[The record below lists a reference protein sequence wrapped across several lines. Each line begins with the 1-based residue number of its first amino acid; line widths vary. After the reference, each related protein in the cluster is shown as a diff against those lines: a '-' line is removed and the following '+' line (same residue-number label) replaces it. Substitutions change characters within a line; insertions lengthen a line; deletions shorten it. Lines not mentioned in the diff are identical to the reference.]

1 MLRQAFI
8 VKGNDVIYKRTYG
21 NALSNSEVEDLSF
34 KLKREAMKKLGK
46 AIGYY
51 DYLRFRVSYIVEID
65 YDLIFV
71 FVTGLMDD
79 FFRIIRG
86 ELLNFKQ
93 RFMSIFEMEVNRN
106 ELNKIDYSDLDSI
119 LDKMHRNIATKIAVV
134 GFSGVGKTTIKR
146 LIRLDEIPLQH
157 IPTISGDI
165 ATIRIGK
172 LEFRLFDFAGQDEY
186 KYLWK
191 GFLRGSHAVLVV
203 TDSTPRNI
211 EKSRFFMDLIQS
223 EVPNTRAA
231 IIGNKQDLRD
241 AMKIEEIEELLNL
254 KTYPMV
260 ANKSENRD
268 KMIRIIAEVM
278 DINPESSPLIAELFQ
293 TEKPINIF
301 EKGTEGDIAENG
313 EENLIDEDAEII
325 SAQSSIE
332 TENLGKAVTKL
343 SDSNADIQNVMIRK
357 EELKQQVSRQNIQEV
372 DVALDVCDE
381 VAKEILGAGE
391 NPLETHYEMIKSTLM
406 TLNND
411 NEYTYEEFFKN
422 YQNYIKKLFICDNIP
437 LKQFLEPQFAL
448 LKKSI
453 GEEGIIAPNAQKN
466 VSAIMNALNCAF
478 LTMCN
483 PREFPNF
490 AALLKHFKLYVL
502 NTSELNET
510 RTFYRK
516 CLERIV
522 AW

>member
-51 DYLRFRVSYIVEID
+51 DYLRFRISYIVEID
-65 YDLIFV
+65 HDLIFV

-79 FFRIIRG
+79 FFRIVRG

-93 RFMSIFEMEVNRN
+93 RFTSNYEMEVNRN
-106 ELNKIDYSDLDSI
+106 ELHKIDFNAINPI
-119 LDKMHRNIATKIAVV
+119 LDMMHRNIATKIAVV

-172 LEFRLFDFAGQDEY
+172 LEFRLFDFAGQDEF

-191 GFLRGSHAVLVV
+191 GFLKGSHAVLVV

-223 EVPNTRAA
+223 EVPNTRSA
-231 IIGNKQDLRD
+231 IVGNKQDLRN
-241 AMKIEEIEELLNL
+241 AMTVEEIEELLNM

-293 TEKPINIF
+293 SEKSINVF
-301 EKGTEGDIAENG
+301 EKGTDGDIAEIVENG
-313 EENLIDEDAEII
+313 EE
-325 SAQSSIE
+325 
-332 TENLGKAVTKL
+332 ENLLEGGRDVASKTMI
-343 SDSNADIQNVMIRK
+343 DSGISSVDNQNVIVRK
-357 EELKQQVSRQNIQEV
+357 EQVKQQVTRQNIQEV
-372 DVALDVCDE
+372 DVAIDVCDE

-391 NPLETHYEMIKSTLM
+391 NPLETHYEMIRTTLKV
-406 TLNND
+406 LNND
-411 NEYTYEEFFKN
+411 KEYTYDEFYESYLN
-422 YQNYIKKLFICDNIP
+422 YVKKLFICDNIP

-453 GEEGIIAPNAQKN
+453 GKEGIIAPNAQKN

-483 PREFPNF
+483 PKEFPNF

-502 NTSELNET
+502 DTSELNET
-510 RTFYRK
+510 RAFYRK

>member
-8 VKGNDVIYKRTYG
+8 VKGNDVIYVRTYG

-51 DYLRFRVSYIVEID
+51 DYLRFRVSYVVEID
-65 YDLIFV
+65 FDLIFV
-71 FVTGLMDD
+71 LVTGLMDD
-79 FFRIIRG
+79 FFRVVRG
-86 ELLNFKQ
+86 EMINFKNS
-93 RFMSIFEMEVNRN
+93 FMNNFEQEVNRN
-106 ELNKIDYSDLDSI
+106 ELKSIDYNTLDFI

-191 GFLRGSHAVLVV
+191 GFLKGSHAVLVV

-231 IIGNKQDLRD
+231 IIGNKQDLKD
-241 AMKIEEIEELLNL
+241 AMKIEEIEELLNM

-293 TEKPINIF
+293 TAEPINVF
-301 EKGTEGDIAENG
+301 EKDTEGDILEKAENVI
-313 EENLIDEDAEII
+313 EEDLLMDQD
-325 SAQSSIE
+325 SIE
-332 TENLGKAVTKL
+332 TGISGEEKVQTHEPSAHMT
-343 SDSNADIQNVMIRK
+343 NVMDRK
-357 EELKQQVSRQNIQEV
+357 EQVKQQVMRQNIQEV
-372 DVALDVCDE
+372 DIALDVCDE

-391 NPLETHYEMIKSTLM
+391 NPLETHYEMISDTLK
-406 TLNND
+406 TLNYD
-411 NEYTYEEFFKN
+411 KEYTYEEFYEG
-422 YQNYIKKLFICDNIP
+422 YQNYVKKLFICDNLP
-437 LKQFLEPQFAL
+437 LKQFLEPQYAL
-448 LKKSI
+448 LKKNI
-453 GEEGIIAPNAQKN
+453 GEEGVVAPNAQKN
-466 VSAIMNALNCAF
+466 VSAIMNAMNCAF

-483 PREFPNF
+483 PKEFPNF
-490 AALLKHFKLYVL
+490 AALLKHFKMYVL
-502 NTSELNET
+502 DTAELNET

>member
-8 VKGNDVIYKRTYG
+8 VKGNDVIYKRTYA
-21 NALSNSEVEDLSF
+21 NALSNSEVEDLSY

-65 YDLIFV
+65 FDLIFV
-71 FVTGLMDD
+71 FVTGLVDD

-86 ELLNFKQ
+86 ELLNFKN
-93 RFMSIFEMEVNRN
+93 RFMNLFETEVNRN
-106 ELNKIDYSDLDSI
+106 ELNKTDFIDLDSI

-172 LEFRLFDFAGQDEY
+172 LEFRLFDFAGQDEF

-211 EKSRFFMDLIQS
+211 EKSRFFMDLIQA
-223 EVPNTRAA
+223 EVPNSRHA
-231 IIGNKQDLRD
+231 IIGNKQDLKN
-241 AMKIEEIEELLNL
+241 AMTVEEIEDQLSM

-260 ANKSENRD
+260 ANKSENRN
-268 KMIRIIAEVM
+268 KMIRILAEVM

-293 TEKPINIF
+293 TEPINVF
-301 EKGTEGDIAENG
+301 EKDTKGDIAEIAENG
-313 EENLIDEDAEII
+313 ENGDVESQKMVDTGILSRENIQTVGSKTDLQDISDRKQLI
-325 SAQSSIE
+325 
-332 TENLGKAVTKL
+332 
-343 SDSNADIQNVMIRK
+343 
-357 EELKQQVSRQNIQEV
+357 KQQVSRQNIQEV
-372 DVALDVCDE
+372 DVAIDVCDE

-391 NPLETHYEMIKSTLM
+391 NPLETHYEMISATLK
-406 TLNND
+406 TLNNGK
-411 NEYTYEEFFKN
+411 EYTYEEFYESYLN
-422 YQNYIKKLFICDNIP
+422 YVKKLFICDNIP
-437 LKQFLEPQFAL
+437 LKQFLEPQFSL

-453 GEEGIIAPNAQKN
+453 GEEGIVAPNAKKN
-466 VSAIMNALNCAF
+466 ISAIMNALNCAF

-483 PREFPNF
+483 PNEFPNF
-490 AALLKHFKLYVL
+490 AALLKHFRLYVL
-502 NTSELNET
+502 DTTELNET

-516 CLERIV
+516 CMQRIV

>member
-1 MLRQAFI
+1 MLRQVFI
-8 VKGNDVIYKRTYG
+8 VKGNDVIYKRTYA

-51 DYLRFRVSYIVEID
+51 DYLRFRVSYIVEVD
-65 YDLIFV
+65 FDLIFV

-106 ELNKIDYSDLDSI
+106 ELNKTDFKDLNSI
-119 LDKMHRNIATKIAVV
+119 LDKMHRNISTKIAVV

-165 ATIRIGK
+165 ATIKIGK
-172 LEFRLFDFAGQDEY
+172 LEFRLFDFAGQDEF

-191 GFLRGSHAVLVV
+191 GFLKGSHAVLVV

-211 EKSRFFMDLIQS
+211 EKSRFFMDLIQN
-223 EVPNTRAA
+223 EVPNTRSA
-231 IIGNKQDLRD
+231 IIGNKQDLKN
-241 AMKIEEIEELLNL
+241 AMTVEEIEDQLNM

-260 ANKSENRD
+260 ANKSENRN

-293 TEKPINIF
+293 TDPINVF
-301 EKGTEGDIAENG
+301 EKDTQGDIAEIAENG
-313 EENLIDEDAEII
+313 EEEKFIEGVGEITGILVGEKNQIDSPGVD
-325 SAQSSIE
+325 
-332 TENLGKAVTKL
+332 L
-343 SDSNADIQNVMIRK
+343 QNVMDRK
-357 EELKQQVSRQNIQEV
+357 DLIKQQVTRQNIQEV
-372 DVALDVCDE
+372 DVAIDVCDE

-391 NPLETHYEMIKSTLM
+391 NPLETHYEMIRSTLKS
-406 TLNND
+406 LNND
-411 NEYTYEEFFKN
+411 KDYTYEEFYESYLN
-422 YQNYIKKLFICDNIP
+422 YVKKLFICDNIT

-466 VSAIMNALNCAF
+466 ISSIMNALNLAF

-483 PREFPNF
+483 PKEFPNF

-502 NTSELNET
+502 DTSELNET

>member
-1 MLRQAFI
+1 MLRQVFI
-8 VKGNDVIYKRTYG
+8 VKGNDVIYKRTYA

-34 KLKREAMKKLGK
+34 KLKRDAMKKLGK

-65 YDLIFV
+65 FDLIFV

-106 ELNKIDYSDLDSI
+106 ELNKTDFIDLDSI
-119 LDKMHRNIATKIAVV
+119 LDKLHRNVATKIAVV

-172 LEFRLFDFAGQDEY
+172 LEFRLFDFAGQDEF

-223 EVPNTRAA
+223 EVPNTRSA
-231 IIGNKQDLRD
+231 IIGNKQDLRN
-241 AMKIEEIEELLNL
+241 AMTVEEIEDQLNM

-293 TEKPINIF
+293 TQEPINVF
-301 EKGTEGDIAENG
+301 EKGTNGDIAEIVENG
-313 EENLIDEDAEII
+313 EEENLIEGGGDITSQTTMDPGI
-325 SAQSSIE
+325 SS
-332 TENLGKAVTKL
+332 
-343 SDSNADIQNVMIRK
+343 ADIQNAIARK
-357 EELKQQVSRQNIQEV
+357 EQVIPQVSRQNIQEV
-372 DVALDVCDE
+372 DVAIDVCDE

-391 NPLETHYEMIKSTLM
+391 NPLETHYEMISSTLR

-411 NEYTYEEFFKN
+411 KEYPYEKFYDSYLN
-422 YQNYIKKLFICDNIP
+422 YVKKLFICDNIP

-478 LTMCN
+478 LTMSN
-483 PREFPNF
+483 PKEFPNF
-490 AALLKHFKLYVL
+490 ASLLKHFKLYVL
-502 NTSELNET
+502 DTSELNET
-510 RTFYRK
+510 RAFYRK

>member
-8 VKGNDVIYKRTYG
+8 VKGNDVIYVRTYG

-51 DYLRFRVSYIVEID
+51 DYLRFRVSYVVEID
-65 YDLIFV
+65 FDLIFV
-71 FVTGLMDD
+71 LVTGLMDD
-79 FFRIIRG
+79 FFRVVRG
-86 ELLNFKQ
+86 EMINFKNS
-93 RFMSIFEMEVNRN
+93 FMNNFEQEVNRN
-106 ELNKIDYSDLDSI
+106 ELKNIDFSALDSI

-231 IIGNKQDLRD
+231 IIGNKQDLKD
-241 AMKIEEIEELLNL
+241 AMKIEEIEELLNM

-293 TEKPINIF
+293 TAEPINVF
-301 EKGTEGDIAENG
+301 EKDTEGDITEIVENSVEDEPLSGQDSMEAGILG
-313 EENLIDEDAEII
+313 EKTV
-325 SAQSSIE
+325 QTPGSSVE
-332 TENLGKAVTKL
+332 
-343 SDSNADIQNVMIRK
+343 IQNIMNRK
-357 EELKQQVSRQNIQEV
+357 EEVKQQVMRQNIQEV

-391 NPLETHYEMIKSTLM
+391 NPLETHYEMISSTLK

-411 NEYTYEEFFKN
+411 KEYTYEQFYEG
-422 YQNYIKKLFICDNIP
+422 YQNYVKKLFICDNIP
-437 LKQFLEPQFAL
+437 LKQFLEPQYAL
-448 LKKSI
+448 LKKNI
-453 GEEGIIAPNAQKN
+453 GEEGVVAPNAQKN
-466 VSAIMNALNCAF
+466 VSAIMNAINCAF

-483 PREFPNF
+483 PKEFPNF
-490 AALLKHFKLYVL
+490 AALLKRFKLYVL
-502 NTSELNET
+502 NTAELNET